1 MLAELMDLGVA
12 AAATGNAI
20 GGVRLLDQLIFYGK
34 YSMDACI
41 MSYKDGHPKL
51 RLGAGLFLHNAK
63 VNMLIA
69 ESPLNK
75 KITAA
80 SGRTLLSGRPKKRQR
95 IAAAMLNNVNIAAYS
110 AITHLIIFSEK

>member
-1 MLAELMDLGVA
+1 
-12 AAATGNAI
+12 
-20 GGVRLLDQLIFYGK
+20 
-34 YSMDACI
+34 
-41 MSYKDGHPKL
+41 
-51 RLGAGLFLHNAK
+51 
-63 VNMLIA
+63 MLIA

-80 SGRTLLSGRPKKRQR
+80 SGRTLLSGRPKKRQI